1 MAELW
6 LETGLPMLRGRSPV
20 ECAQSGDA
28 GLRQAK
34 HALDVLA
41 DAQKR
46 LVAAIERGTSALGEE
61 AIENWLTTPR
71 SEDGADG
78 VAGFI
83 RQHPDQIGALER
95 ELSHLIWQRDEA
107 RRQKESR
114 RAEIDARMAEPKK
127 LIDQAMP
134 HDPVAGAMLLRNAHP
149 ALGGKRPVEACETQ
163 QGFDA
168 VVALL
173 RKTGERAKR
182 RRL

>member
-1 MAELW
+1 MELASDGP
-6 LETGLPMLRGRSPV
+6 LST
-20 ECAQSGDA
+20 
-28 GLRQAK
+28 QAK
-34 HALDVLA
+34 YALPQNNLA
-41 DAQKR
+41 SRYFA
-46 LVAAIERGTSALGEE
+46 GS
-61 AIENWLTTPR
+61 TTPTEDIGFFRPCSR
-71 SEDGADG
+71 S
-78 VAGFI
+78 V
-83 RQHPDQIGALER
+83 QNHC
-95 ELSHLIWQRDEA
+95 SSWVWQRDEA

-114 RAEIDARMAEPKK
+114 RAEIDARMAELKK